1 MTRNWI
7 SFLFGMRGRI
17 NRAQWWLAFLIVL
30 APFALA
36 SAAGYLFGDISITLP
51 AYAGAKIKTP
61 YLLALL
67 FLIVVVL
74 TLIAMVFILAAAV
87 TKRFHDLDRNDN
99 WAALFIGVPI
109 LLSIQVG
116 GVTDIFLIGGYYVP
130 RLIANAIFI
139 WMVIW
144 LGCIPG
150 TSGPNQ
156 YGAEPLGA
164 RLSPSRSAGTAG

>member
-1 MTRNWI
+1 
-7 SFLFGMRGRI
+7 MRGRI
-17 NRAQWWLAFLIVL
+17 NRAQCWLAFLIVL
-30 APFALA
+30 APLALT
-36 SAAGYLFGDISITLP
+36 SAAGYLFGDISP
-51 AYAGAKIKTP
+51 PYANAKSKTP
-61 YLLALL
+61 YLLATL
-67 FLIVVVL
+67 FLIVVL
-74 TLIAMVFILAAAV
+74 FLLIVMVFIFAAAV

-116 GVTDIFLIGGYYVP
+116 GVTDIFLIGGHYVP

-150 TSGPNQ
+150 KPGPNQ

-164 RLSPSRSAGTAG
+164 RLSPSRSAETAS